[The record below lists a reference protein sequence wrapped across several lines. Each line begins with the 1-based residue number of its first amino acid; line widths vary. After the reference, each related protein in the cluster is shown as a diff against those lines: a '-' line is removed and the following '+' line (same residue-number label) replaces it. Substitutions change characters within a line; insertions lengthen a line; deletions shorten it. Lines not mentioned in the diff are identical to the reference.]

1 MRDEAETCKGVSVH
15 ALPAIRLLLLTG
27 CRKGEV
33 LNLLCSEV
41 DLEANELRLAD
52 TKTVPRTN
60 SLSPE
65 AAAVLAAVPRVV
77 GNPQVIPSKVAVRAM
92 RNLNDPWELI
102 CERAGLEDVRIHGC
116 GHSSASRALAL
127 GESLPMIG
135 TLLGHTQVE
144 TTARDAYLAKVS
156 VRVSAM
162 RASENI
168 AGDQLPEYPGA
179 AAVSGFATA
188 QRL

>member
-65 AAAVLAAVPRVV
+65 AAAVLAAVPRVFQRDTV
-77 GNPQVIPSKVAVRAM
+77 DSGNFVVS
-92 RNLNDPWELI
+92 
-102 CERAGLEDVRIHGC
+102 HG
-116 GHSSASRALAL
+116 SIVFD
-127 GESLPMIG
+127 E
-135 TLLGHTQVE
+135 Q
-144 TTARDAYLAKVS
+144 
-156 VRVSAM
+156 
-162 RASENI
+162 
-168 AGDQLPEYPGA
+168 
-179 AAVSGFATA
+179 
-188 QRL
+188 